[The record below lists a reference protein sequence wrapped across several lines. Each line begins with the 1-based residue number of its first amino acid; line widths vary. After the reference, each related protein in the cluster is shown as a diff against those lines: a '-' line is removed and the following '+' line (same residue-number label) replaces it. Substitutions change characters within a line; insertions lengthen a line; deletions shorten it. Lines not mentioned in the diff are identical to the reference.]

1 MENNKHK
8 IGIVGLGPV
17 GMILAVH
24 LKSYGCEV
32 AICDHNKSKMNLIRN
47 SGIELNGFINKSEFF
62 SYNYSSIVELLDHD
76 INILIASVKSYDA
89 DNMLDL
95 VEKYKHKDIF
105 LVCAQDGIDISFK
118 YTSHFNESQILRLV
132 PNFAGVMQAPNVINV
147 SFFTPPNYI
156 ASLDDTNTNVSTEIA
171 SLFTATGLQTESMDS
186 FTIASQIWRK
196 AILISAV
203 SSICGLS
210 NLTIKEAMSNSDTV
224 EIIEQSIL
232 ESVEVANAEGIKFE
246 PNFVKMC
253 MRELKNAGDHT
264 PTLAVDIQNNRET
277 EIDYFCGKIVEYGRK
292 HYIQTP
298 LNLTFTNLVNA
309 VTMKYL
315 NEKHL

>member
-1 MENNKHK
+1 MDCDKFK

-24 LKSYGCEV
+24 LKNYGCKV
-32 AICDHNKSKMNLIRN
+32 AICDHDKDKMNLIRN
-47 SGIELNGFINKSEFF
+47 KGIELNGFINKSEFF
-62 SYNYSSIVELLDHD
+62 SHNFSSIVDLLDHD
-76 INILIASVKSYDA
+76 IDILIASVKSYDV
-89 DNMLDL
+89 DDTLDL

-105 LVCAQDGIDISFK
+105 LVCAQDGIDIGFK
-118 YTSHFNESQILRLV
+118 YTSHFKESQILRFV
-132 PNFAGVMQAPNVINV
+132 PNFAGVMQAPNVIRV
-147 SFFTPPNYI
+147 SFFNPPNYI
-156 ASLDDTNTNVSTEIA
+156 ASLDDTKTNVSNEIA
-171 SLFTATGLQTESMDS
+171 LLLAESGLQTESMDS
-186 FTIASQIWRK
+186 FTIAGQIWRK

-210 NLTIKEAMSNSDTV
+210 NYTIKEAMSNSDTV

-232 ESVEVANAEGIKFE
+232 ESIEVAKAEGIRFE
-246 PNFVKMC
+246 PNFVKIC
-253 MRELKNAGDHT
+253 MRELKNAGSHT
-264 PTLAVDIQNNRET
+264 PSLAVDIQNNRET
-277 EIDYFCGKIVEYGRK
+277 EIDYFCGKIVEYGQK

-315 NEKHL
+315 NEKHF